1 MSKSKMKKK
10 VVEAQKKNQPETKN
24 TDKKW
29 IKPKDFKFLP
39 PVKFLPGFRSA
50 QHWKRI
56 VAMTYYCITP
66 VSLFFKF
73 MDFQYFGI
81 FLFVMLLALP
91 FMICS
96 LITFLQTKDK
106 YYAVEAI
113 IAAAVLGAD
122 NILLVYFMQQMIEM
136 LPK

>member
-1 MSKSKMKKK
+1 
-10 VVEAQKKNQPETKN
+10 
-24 TDKKW
+24 
-29 IKPKDFKFLP
+29 
-39 PVKFLPGFRSA
+39 
-50 QHWKRI
+50 
-56 VAMTYYCITP
+56 
-66 VSLFFKF
+66 
-73 MDFQYFGI
+73 
-81 FLFVMLLALP
+81 MLLALP

-122 NILLVYFMQQMIEM
+122 NMLLVYFMQQMIEM